1 MAITEIIHNVQF
13 KVTDNEAATALE
25 KLLSQAD
32 LLQTKLSEAFK
43 GLGKGQSASELSM
56 VDQNARV
63 AGTLLKD
70 RARYKLDMFDS
81 MRYFL
86 QTYFLEFARRSYFRG
101 VASGVLSV

>member
-1 MAITEIIHNVQF
+1 MC
-13 KVTDNEAATALE
+13 
-25 KLLSQAD
+25 SSD
-32 LLQTKLSEAFK
+32 LFPSHDKFPRFVIED
-43 GLGKGQSASELSM
+43 GELHRQCGIAM

-70 RARYKLDMFDS
+70 RARYKLDMCDS